1 MAEILNYTQ
10 QFFIDFFL
18 ILNEMSPYLL
28 LGLFFAGLLK
38 VFLPD
43 TFITKYL
50 RKNNARSAINATLLG
65 VPLPLCS
72 CGVLPTGISLYKNG
86 ASKGATNAFITATP
100 QTGVDSILVT
110 YAMLGLPMAIIRPVV
125 ALISGVLSG
134 IVTNKITQKEEL
146 KKTVQPT
153 KKIKCAEPKQSI
165 LQRWVAVFRYA
176 FLTFL
181 ADIARWLVI
190 GTLLAALI
198 SVLLPDDFFANYISK
213 GIVGILLILV
223 ASMPLYICATAS
235 VPIASVLLSKG
246 ISPGAILVFLMAGP
260 ATNAASFT
268 LIGKTLGKRSL
279 LAYLATIIGAAIAF
293 GLLIDIFLP
302 LEWFQIEDFTQT
314 HIHNEGSLLFW
325 LKTLSTALL
334 ICLILY
340 IYISK
345 IIERRKPMK
354 QTVNATIY
362 QVPDVSCNH
371 CKKNL
376 EEAFNALE
384 SVENVEVNLAKKI
397 LIIKGEISAKEV
409 EKLVKERGFTYEGRL
424 KK

>member
-1 MAEILNYTQ
+1 MTEIFNYIRL
-10 QFFIDFFL
+10 FLFDFFL

-43 TFITKYL
+43 TFISKYL
-50 RKNNARSAINATLLG
+50 KKNNARSAINATLLG

-100 QTGVDSILVT
+100 QTGIDSILVT

-134 IVTNKITQKEEL
+134 IITNKVTQREQPIV
-146 KKTVQPT
+146 TVET
-153 KKIKCAEPKQSI
+153 TVNCATPKPNF
-165 LQRWVAVFRYA
+165 LQRWTEVFRYA

-190 GTLLAALI
+190 GTLIAALI
-198 SVLLPDDFFANYISK
+198 SVLLPDDFFANYISH
-213 GIVGILLILV
+213 GILGILLILV
-223 ASMPLYICATAS
+223 ASTPLYICATAS
-235 VPIASVLLSKG
+235 VPIAAVLLSKG

-279 LAYLATIIGAAIAF
+279 VAYLITIIGAAVSF
-293 GLLIDIFLP
+293 GLFIDTFLP
-302 LEWFQIEDFTQT
+302 LSWFQIGDFSHE
-314 HIHNEGSLLFW
+314 HIHGSYGWLFW
-325 LKTLSTALL
+325 LQTICTLIL
-334 ICLILY
+334 IGLILY
-340 IYISK
+340 IYIRK
-345 IIERRKPMK
+345 NIEKYKPMTQEK
-354 QTVNATIY
+354 NARIY
-362 QVPDVSCNH
+362 RIPDVSCNH

-376 EEAFNALE
+376 EEAFNALDKAGE
-384 SVENVEVNLAKKI
+384 AEVNLAQKT
-397 LIIKGEISAKEV
+397 LIIKGAISDEQVAD
-409 EKLVKERGFTYEGRL
+409 LVRERGFTYEGRIS
-424 KK
+424 